1 MPLSLLDEVRVPTA
15 QVFAIAVVEFDTCP
29 GTQRR
34 SRGRKKCVGR
44 TQDGLA
50 GHLEE
55 IENGGRGAGPVVEP
69 NRWQFVPRFPGRLEL
84 FKFGAMAPVIS
95 TQQAAPATDPL
106 ILVSR
111 IESDAKR
118 KGRRVCDIATHI
130 TRSEERRVG
139 KACVRTCRSWWSPYK

>member
-1 MPLSLLDEVRVPTA
+1 MFFFLLMNPRPPNSTRPYTLFPYTTLVRS
-15 QVFAIAVVEFDTCP
+15 VVEFDTGP

-69 NRWQFVPRFPGRLEL
+69 NRWQFVPRFPGDRKSTRLN
-84 FKFGAMAPVIS
+84 S
-95 TQQAAPATDPL
+95 
-106 ILVSR
+106 S
-111 IESDAKR
+111 
-118 KGRRVCDIATHI
+118 H
-130 TRSEERRVG
+130 
-139 KACVRTCRSWWSPYK
+139 

>member
-1 MPLSLLDEVRVPTA
+1 MFFFSSRRRHTRCALVTGVQTCALPI
-15 QVFAIAVVEFDTCP
+15 FAIAVVEFDTCP

-84 FKFGAMAPVIS
+84 FKFGAMAPVLS
-95 TQQAAPATDPL
+95 TQQAAPATDNL
-106 ILVSR
+106 ILVNLYDT
-111 IESDAKR
+111 DAKR
-118 KGRRVCDIATHI
+118 QGRT
-130 TRSEERRVG
+130 EERREG
-139 KACVRTCRSWWSPYK
+139 KG

>member
-1 MPLSLLDEVRVPTA
+1 MGAILDGRDLIGPAIFGDTVNIECDVPADVYDVSERRLMPLSLLDEVRVRTA

-55 IENGGRGAGPVVEP
+55 IENGGRGAGP
-69 NRWQFVPRFPGRLEL
+69 F
-84 FKFGAMAPVIS
+84 
-95 TQQAAPATDPL
+95 
-106 ILVSR
+106 
-111 IESDAKR
+111 
-118 KGRRVCDIATHI
+118 
-130 TRSEERRVG
+130 RSEEHTYEIPSIMRL
-139 KACVRTCRSWWSPYK
+139 S

>member
-1 MPLSLLDEVRVPTA
+1 MPLSLLDEVRVRTA

-95 TQQAAPATDPL
+95 TQQAAPATED
-106 ILVSR
+106 
-111 IESDAKR
+111 R
-118 KGRRVCDIATHI
+118 KSTRPNHRNQCAT
-130 TRSEERRVG
+130 RM
-139 KACVRTCRSWWSPYK
+139 

>member
-1 MPLSLLDEVRVPTA
+1 MGAILDERDLIGPAIFGDTVNIECDVPADVYDVSERRLMPLSLLDEVRVRTA

-55 IENGGRGAGPVVEP
+55 IENGGSGAGPVVEP
-69 NRWQFVPRFPGRLEL
+69 NRWQFVPRFLGRLEL
-84 FKFGAMAPVIS
+84 FKFGDLAPVIS
-95 TQQAAPATDPL
+95 TPPAE
-106 ILVSR
+106 I
-111 IESDAKR
+111 
-118 KGRRVCDIATHI
+118 GRASCRERVCQY
-130 TRSEERRVG
+130 V
-139 KACVRTCRSWWSPYK
+139 